1 MRNPKLAKVLMGFFT
16 AIALVSLMLAVYFFP
31 PVHERLAWRLANLR
45 SKIFYFFNPPGK
57 EVFSPSQQEQLE
69 SIVSLTLIAQA
80 SSSTPTPEFTQTP
93 TLLITPTATETPT
106 PTITPTNIPDSVNLI
121 GVRHE
126 YQKMNNCGPATLAMA
141 LSFWGWDGNQ
151 DTTRPWLR
159 PHPDDRN
166 IMPEELVVAVKTYTG
181 LDALVR
187 SGGDTEIIKKFIA
200 AGFPVIVERD
210 MGDVRPNADWTGHY
224 GVITGYDDSLE
235 RFILQDSY
243 VSENYP
249 LTYADHY
256 PPERES
262 EVIAILGPHADEH
275 FNHEYAANLAREAIT
290 ELEGRD
296 LFFAWFNL
304 GTSLVKMGD
313 YLGAAQAYDYAYDV
327 VYPTI
332 PSPARPWRMTWYQ
345 TGPYKAYYYTE
356 RYQDVVN
363 LATFTIVNSGV
374 QEIEETWLWRGR
386 ARLALGDVDGAID
399 DFHTALKFHPGW
411 EAALAELNNLGVIP

>member
-1 MRNPKLAKVLMGFFT
+1 VSSLRAKV
-16 AIALVSLMLAVYFFP
+16 
-31 PVHERLAWRLANLR
+31 
-45 SKIFYFFNPPGK
+45 FYFFNPPGK
-57 EVFSPSQQEQLE
+57 VVFSPGQQEE
-69 SIVSLTLIAQA
+69 MDAIVSMTLTAMPSTLTPTLKPSLAPTVLMT
-80 SSSTPTPEFTQTP
+80 STPT
-93 TLLITPTATETPT
+93 ETRV
-106 PTITPTNIPDSVNLI
+106 PTITPTAIPDSVILQ

-141 LSFWGWDGNQ
+141 LSYWGWAGDQ
-151 DTTRPWLR
+151 ETTRPWLR

-166 IMPEELVVAVKTYTG
+166 IMPEEMAAAVKIHTD

-187 SGGDTEIIKKFIA
+187 SGGDTHILKQFIA
-200 AGFPVIVERD
+200 AGFPVIIERD
-210 MGDVRPNADWTGHY
+210 MGDVRPNEDWTGHY
-224 GVITGYDDSLE
+224 GVITGYDDSRE
-235 RFILQDSY
+235 RFILQDSF
-243 VSENYP
+243 VMADYP
-249 LTYADHY
+249 LAYVDHY
-256 PPERES
+256 RYWRAFNHIYVVIFPPEREP
-262 EVIAILGPHADEH
+262 EVLSILGAHADVH
-275 FNHEYAANLAREAIT
+275 FNLQHAEEIAQEAIN
-290 ELEGRD
+290 ELDGRD

-304 GTSLVKMGD
+304 GTSRVNLGD
-313 YLGAAQAYDYAYDV
+313 YFAAAQAYDHAYNV

-332 PSPARPWRMTWYQ
+332 PSAARPWRMTWYQ
-345 TGPYKAYYYTE
+345 TGPYAAYYYTG